1 VLESL
6 EGLNKGMVCI
16 DCKNIGLDGRLT
28 EIKQTHF
35 KQLYQL
41 IPKLQTSWNAEHIA
55 QTSDDESN

>member
-1 VLESL
+1 
-6 EGLNKGMVCI
+6 MVCI